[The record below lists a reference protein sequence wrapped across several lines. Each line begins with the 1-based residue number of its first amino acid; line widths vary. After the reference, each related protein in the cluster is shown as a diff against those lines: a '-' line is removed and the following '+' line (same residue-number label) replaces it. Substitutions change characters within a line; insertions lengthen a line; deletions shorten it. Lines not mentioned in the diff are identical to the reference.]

1 MVKLAGDLQPKQRIY
16 SSYNSDFHSF
26 TEQFVYLETENHVI
40 DVDIVR
46 EKGGRDNWNKLDI
59 KQVLK
64 IFFKVLRT
72 CFILF

>member
-1 MVKLAGDLQPKQRIY
+1 MVKFAGDLQPKQRIY
-16 SSYNSDFHSF
+16 SSYTSDFRSF

-46 EKGGRDNWNKLDI
+46 EKGGRDNWYKLDI

-64 IFFKVLRT
+64 NFFKFLRT